1 MSELLPPKTCSVDRM
16 ITNQDDVLR
25 VTSGRKTATRRNGR
39 YADEGEV
46 FELDGQRFQVS
57 RVYRQRLSD
66 MSEEDF
72 RREGF
77 ENRGAY
83 LTHISSLHG
92 NLPITVLPAMQAWVH
107 EFFRLGE

>member
-1 MSELLPPKTCSVDRM
+1 MSELLPPKTCSIERM
-16 ITNQDDVLR
+16 ITNQDDVRR

-46 FELDGQRFQVS
+46 FELHGQRFQVS

-72 RREGF
+72 RKEGF
-77 ENRGAY
+77 ESRAEY
-83 LTHISSLHG
+83 LAHISSLHG
-92 NLPITVLPAMQAWVH
+92 NLSITSLPAMQAWVH
-107 EFFRLGE
+107 EFFLLGE